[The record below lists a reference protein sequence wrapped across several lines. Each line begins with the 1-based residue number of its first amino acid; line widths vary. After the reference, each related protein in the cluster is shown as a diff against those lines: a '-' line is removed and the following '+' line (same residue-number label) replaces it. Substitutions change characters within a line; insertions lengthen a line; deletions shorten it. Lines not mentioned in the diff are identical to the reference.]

1 MEHMVLSSVF
11 KKMGVISVSAITTV
25 QAACSILASRDTNI
39 VFVTE
44 NNTIVGYFTEH
55 DLVRVVAQKMDPET
69 TQLRRVMV
77 PVTATI
83 SPLDTT
89 DRALSVMREY
99 GVRHLPVEVNGEIIA
114 VLSIQELYECMRVE
128 LEDGM
133 RRIRSYVNGDV
144 YGMTA

>member
-1 MEHMVLSSVF
+1 
-11 KKMGVISVSAITTV
+11 
-25 QAACSILASRDTNI
+25 
-39 VFVTE
+39 
-44 NNTIVGYFTEH
+44 
-55 DLVRVVAQKMDPET
+55 MDPET

>member
-1 MEHMVLSSVF
+1 MEHRVLSSVF
-11 KKMGVISVSAITTV
+11 TKMGVISVPATTTV
-25 QAACSILASRDTNI
+25 QAACSILVHRDTNI

-44 NNTIVGYFTEH
+44 NNTIVGSFTEH
-55 DLVRVVAQKMDPET
+55 DLVKVVAQKLDPEST
-69 TQLRRVMV
+69 PLRRVMV
-77 PVTATI
+77 PLSATI

-89 DRALSVMREY
+89 DTALAAMHNH

-114 VLSIQELYECMRVE
+114 VLSMQELYECMRLE